1 MDILSTLFQQ
11 SSRKIGV
18 MVPSVVISEK
28 HSDTLE
34 ITEHPVE
41 RPTSGGTGFIA
52 DHAYRRP
59 SEVVMQIGFA
69 GGGSLLDLLDTRN
82 LGLYTPL
89 NHMGPK
95 EVYAE
100 LLKMQQEKQ
109 LLNVTTGKRLYKN
122 MLIRALEVTTDRTTE
137 NVLSATVTLREV
149 IITQTK
155 SIKVADKADMKYGVE
170 TSAVIN
176 TGTKTPIPVNES
188 IIGSVWGEV
197 KRTLGG

>member
-11 SSRKIGV
+11 NSRRIGL
-18 MVPSVVISEK
+18 MVPSVVVSEK
-28 HSDTLE
+28 HTDMLE

-41 RPTSGGTGFIA
+41 SPTSAGAGFIA

-59 SEVVMQIGFA
+59 SEVVMEIGFA
-69 GGGSLLDLLDTRN
+69 GGGSLLDFYDTRN
-82 LGLYTPL
+82 IGLSTPL
-89 NHMGPK
+89 NSMGPK

-100 LLKMQQEKQ
+100 LLKMQRERQ
-109 LLNVTTGKRLYKN
+109 LLDVTTGKRLYKN
-122 MLIRALEVTTDRTTE
+122 MLVRSLDVTTDRTTE

-155 SIKVADKADMKYGVE
+155 SIKVADKADMKLGIN

-176 TGTKTPIPVNES
+176 TGTKTTVPKNES
-188 IIGSVWGEV
+188 ILSSL
-197 KRTLGG
+197 LGK

>member
-1 MDILSTLFQQ
+1 
-11 SSRKIGV
+11 
-18 MVPSVVISEK
+18 
-28 HSDTLE
+28 
-34 ITEHPVE
+34 
-41 RPTSGGTGFIA
+41 
-52 DHAYRRP
+52 
-59 SEVVMQIGFA
+59 
-69 GGGSLLDLLDTRN
+69 SLLDLLDTRN

-188 IIGSVWGEV
+188 IIGSVWGVV

>member
-11 SSRKIGV
+11 SSRRIGL
-18 MVPSVVISEK
+18 MVPSVVVSEK
-28 HSDTLE
+28 HTDMLE

-41 RPTSGGTGFIA
+41 RPTSDGAGFIA

-59 SEVVMQIGFA
+59 SEVVMEIGFA
-69 GGGSLLDLLDTRN
+69 GGGSLVDFYDTRN
-82 LGLYTPL
+82 IGLSTPL
-89 NHMGPK
+89 NSMGPK

-100 LLKMQQEKQ
+100 LLNMQQDKQ
-109 LLNVTTGKRLYKN
+109 LLDVTTGKRLYKN
-122 MLIRALEVTTDRTTE
+122 MLIRSLEVTTDRTTE

-155 SIKVADKADMKYGVE
+155 SIKVADKADMKYGVN

-176 TGTKTPIPVNES
+176 TGTKTPVPKNES
-188 IIGSVWGEV
+188 ILSSVF
-197 KRTLGG
+197 GG